1 MLSSKEINHVFNVLG
16 KLGLDYRFGY
26 AGSYA
31 RGQAE
36 ENSDLDIV
44 VVGGHSMSGDDY
56 MKLYHVLKQLL
67 TVKFDIVDLAA
78 LKEDDEKMDEML
90 LHMGLAV
97 NDSSAYKTIRRE
109 MVWMV

>member
-78 LKEDDEKMDEML
+78 LKEDDEKIYSYEGQEIPKQDLEL
-90 LHMGLAV
+90 
-97 NDSSAYKTIRRE
+97 IRRILE
-109 MVWMV
+109 TGEYNE